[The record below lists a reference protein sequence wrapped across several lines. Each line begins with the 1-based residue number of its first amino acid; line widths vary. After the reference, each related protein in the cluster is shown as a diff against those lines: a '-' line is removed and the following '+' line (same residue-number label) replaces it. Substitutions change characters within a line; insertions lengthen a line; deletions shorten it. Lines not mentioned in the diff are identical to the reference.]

1 MMKKILFIMLIVML
15 SACNTV
21 IAEKQV
27 SSNSTATVELGID
40 QSDADASYS
49 INGSTYIELSDE
61 DISIT
66 KAGTYILQGTLN
78 GSVIVEVSENDK
90 VQLVLDGVNI
100 HADDFAG
107 IYIKE
112 ADEVE
117 ITLSENTDNYID
129 DSSSYTQIDNNGV
142 DALIYSK
149 ADLLINGTGT
159 LNLNSSYNHGIV
171 SKDDL
176 IIASGNYN
184 INVAGQGLKG
194 KDCVKIADGN
204 YVIKS
209 GKDAI
214 KSDNDTDEGR
224 GYIYIENG
232 TFNIDS
238 NADGIYAYSLLQIEN
253 GSFKVKTNASNTA
266 TSYKAI
272 KSDGEIIIN
281 GGNYSIDSADDG
293 IHSNLN
299 ILITDGDINI
309 TCTDDDAIHG
319 DGKVQID
326 GGNFTLNAREGVEAT
341 YVLINGGS
349 FNINA
354 LDDAIN
360 AGQKVNDYTPTIEI
374 NDGNITIVMAQG
386 DTDAIDSNG
395 NIIVNGGTINIT
407 GQSAFDYDGTA
418 QYNGGTI
425 IVNGSE
431 VNKIENQMM
440 GGGGMFGQGGGFGH
454 GGPRR

>member
-1 MMKKILFIMLIVML
+1 MKKILFILLIVML
-15 SACNTV
+15 CACDTV
-21 IAEKQV
+21 IAQKQDNTF
-27 SSNSTATVELGID
+27 SNTAELGFD
-40 QSDADASYS
+40 QNDSDGTYS
-49 INGSTYIELSDE
+49 INGSTYIVLSDE
-61 DISIT
+61 DIKIN

-78 GSVIVEVSENDK
+78 GSVIVEVGENDK
-90 VQLVLDGVNI
+90 VQLVLDNAEIYSG
-100 HADDFAG
+100 DFAG
-107 IYIKE
+107 IYIVE
-112 ADEVE
+112 ADQVE
-117 ITLSENTDNYID
+117 ITLADNTVNSINDK
-129 DSSSYTQIDNNGV
+129 SGYTQIDSNSV

-149 ADLLINGTGT
+149 ADLLFNGTGT
-159 LNLNSSYNHGIV
+159 LNLSSSYNHGIV

-176 IIASGNYN
+176 IITSGNYN
-184 INVAGQGLKG
+184 VDVAGQGIKG
-194 KDCVKIADGN
+194 KDCVKIADGSFN
-204 YVIKS
+204 IIS
-209 GKDAI
+209 GKDSI

-232 TFNIDS
+232 TFNIES
-238 NADGIYAYSLLQIEN
+238 NADGIYAYNLLQIEN
-253 GSFKVKTNASNTA
+253 GSFTIKTNTSNTA

-272 KSDGEIIIN
+272 KSDSEIIIN

-299 ILITDGDINI
+299 VVIADGNINI
-309 TCTDDDAIHG
+309 TCDDDAIHG

-326 GGNFTLNAREGVEAT
+326 GGTFTLNAREAIEAT

-360 AGQKVNDYTPTIEI
+360 AGQKINDYTPTIEI
-374 NDGNITIVMAQG
+374 NDGDITIVMAQG

-407 GQSAFDYDGTA
+407 GQSAFDYDGSA

-431 VNKIENQMM
+431 INKIENQMM
-440 GGGGMFGQGGGFGH
+440 GGGMFGQGNGGFGK
-454 GGPRR
+454 GGNRR

>member
-1 MMKKILFIMLIVML
+1 MKKILFIMLIVML

-21 IAEKQV
+21 IAENPV
-27 SSNSTATVELGID
+27 TSNSTATVELGID

-61 DISIT
+61 DINIT

-176 IIASGNYN
+176 IIASGNYS

-204 YVIKS
+204 FVIKS

-238 NADGIYAYSLLQIEN
+238 NADGVYAYNLLQIEN

-266 TSYKAI
+266 TSNKAI
-272 KSDGEIIIN
+272 KSDNEIIIN

-349 FNINA
+349 FNMNA
-354 LDDAIN
+354 IDDAIN